1 MNTTGKVAAAV
12 ASGYL
17 LGRTKKLRLAITVGG
32 LLAGKRLNTSPRA
45 LVAQASELIEKNP
58 ELARLSDQVR
68 GKLMSAGREAAI
80 AAASNRMNRVS
91 DSIRTRTDRFLEPPL
106 DDEDEYDEDEYD
118 EDDTGDDSR
127 SESRNGSRSGSR
139 RGSRGQS
146 RSQSS
151 NGSRSQSGGDSEDDG
166 EEEAPRRRRRPA
178 AKATSNGR
186 TATKRAGSTGR
197 TAKKTAAKKSTTA
210 KRAPSRPAKKAAAK
224 KTTAKKTAAKKS
236 ASGSRARKRG

>member
-45 LVAQASELIEKNP
+45 LVAQASEIIEKNP

-106 DDEDEYDEDEYD
+106 DDDDEYDEDEYD
-118 EDDTGDDSR
+118 EDDSGDDSR
-127 SESRNGSRSGSR
+127 SESRNGSRRSSR
-139 RGSRGQS
+139 RGSRSAGAAH
-146 RSQSS
+146 RPPPPTP
-151 NGSRSQSGGDSEDDG
+151 GG
-166 EEEAPRRRRRPA
+166 R
-178 AKATSNGR
+178 
-186 TATKRAGSTGR
+186 
-197 TAKKTAAKKSTTA
+197 
-210 KRAPSRPAKKAAAK
+210 RAPYRGRDQTGVTPCRRQGRSTFLDSDSSSARMIVGRVSRGSITSSIMPLRAA
-224 KTTAKKTAAKKS
+224 T
-236 ASGSRARKRG
+236 